1 MIAKVKPRYAA
12 PIKWHGGKH
21 YLADRIIGLMPDHV
35 HYVEPFFGGGA
46 VLFRK
51 PAAMVEQH
59 SEVINDAYVEL
70 TNFWSVLRSQEL
82 FESFRDQV
90 SLVPFSKPEWEL
102 ACNCESCDPVEQAV
116 AFFIRYRQSRQGLGR
131 DFATMSRSRTRRGM
145 NEQVSS
151 WLSAIDGLE
160 EAHKRLQRVVIYCED
175 AVSIIEKEDSP
186 HSFFYC
192 DPPYLS
198 STRVVS
204 NAYNCEMDDA
214 SHGSLLDMLGQV
226 EGKFA
231 LSGYR
236 SKLYDSAAARFGWN
250 RTDIEIDNKASGKK
264 SKPKKIE
271 SVWTNY

>member
-1 MIAKVKPRYAA
+1 MKATTKRRSA

-21 YLADRIIGLMPDHV
+21 YLAERIVGLMPKHV

-51 PAAMVEQH
+51 PGLMIDRH
-59 SEVINDAYVEL
+59 SEVINDRYGEL
-70 TNFWSVLRSQEL
+70 TNFWRVLQSAAD
-82 FESFRDQV
+82 FEEFKKRV
-90 SLVPFSKPEWEL
+90 SLTPFSKVEFER
-102 ACNCESCDPVEQAV
+102 ACNVVDGTSTDRAI

-151 WLSAIDGLE
+151 WLSAIEGLD
-160 EAHKRLQRVVIYCED
+160 EAHERLQRVVIYCED
-175 AVSIIEKEDSP
+175 ARQVIEREDSA
-186 HSFFYC
+186 HTFFYC

-198 STRVVS
+198 STRVVKQ
-204 NAYNCEMDDA
+204 AYTCEMNDEDHA
-214 SHGSLLDMLGQV
+214 GLLSTLAKLQ
-226 EGKFA
+226 GKFA

-236 SKLYDSAAARFGWN
+236 CDLYDSVASKHGWQ
-250 RTDIEIDNKASGKK
+250 RTDIEIDNKASSQKT
-264 SKPKKIE
+264 KPKKVE